1 MTLNLI
7 EEKQIVRNIVELQP
21 HRTYIHAS
29 AECSDL
35 KSLGISA
42 PGTYGEV
49 SASNRGVTNKN
60 YLLDFDKF
68 SDYQINSSSSSRK
81 TSLEALNDQNDERSS
96 IAFEE
101 EINNIGIF
109 KDKTSQFKFGI
120 EKVEQKYLI
129 DDVGFYKKKSIKNL
143 YKFYR
148 ENMRHRVFNPRWGFS
163 NYNCLSFFNINNSKT
178 PDKSHQ
184 NCLAYPNPYN
194 ENKNTYRF
202 WDDDKL
208 TISFYINQNNKN
220 IEGYHF
226 NPGCVLFIPGII
238 GIYIVKGSSVDESGL
253 TNAYRLLVV
262 YGDDLDKKD
271 EIVSFVNENINSS
284 GEIAL
289 NDFNIKDV
297 SFYLSADN
305 ILKYNN
311 WQNVTIVAN
320 KRSMSLEFGTKNVI
334 NTKIYIDGTRTI
346 SSNNNSSHHYPTV
359 VGGASTFF
367 SSIQESDSFVLVGNR
382 YESVIEQ
389 KQDVFYK
396 LFSNNSE
403 NNNDYIGPYVNKHI
417 SFGKILK
424 DNYFVN
430 EVTENAYS
438 IKNNLKLN
446 SGSYIDSDSGFG
458 LTAEI
463 HDIRIYNSIINNIK
477 EKICKNSLKNFND
490 ESLEFAVPVLCYEE
504 KIKKKGIVNLKG
516 ISENNDDTTDLS
528 NIDLSNIVLSS
539 PINHYF
545 SNKCLGHEVNVEC
558 FTSEFKNRVFP
569 NCIFNDDI
577 DSDQRT
583 YDLFNCILYN
593 LNSDLN
599 EDLNEDISKGK
610 SVNKLL
616 YEFIA
621 KQESSIEGNDSYY
634 QKSLLYRN
642 NFIMSCDNGLQNQ
655 SYENYY
661 NSKNIDLH
669 TDAFGFFDITHVSLN
684 KTFNKED
691 VFVSNNIINYCGEK
705 VLIDYTNDLGF
716 IKEIENRSDFY
727 IRDEYSKKFKVS
739 YDILKNVS
747 LNNYFRTVFH
757 ITKNESVEFKVYQ
770 NLFDN
775 DSNFK
780 LLDIGRNSFLKDLS
794 NPACRKINDDYAPS
808 VANHLA
814 PFETKEVDL
823 EEPRNYVSY
832 FKHEMPIYNLFDSN
846 SENFSKSFCVSTQ
859 MFGRRI
865 EKESLELYD
874 SDLAGTFGCKK
885 VRLRDDGKGTVYRA
899 DAYTKHADWNYVGH
913 CFYNEGIVNILH
925 PSLENFGDFSIKVDF
940 DASTKLNVLE
950 LNLPAYAG
958 KTSKSRNNSY
968 IENLRLNES
977 AFNSDEDFVYIS
989 DINLHD
995 ENLNILAKAKIV
1007 KPHAKKDSDNVLF
1020 RIKMDY

>member
-21 HRTYIHAS
+21 RRTYIHAS

-42 PGTYGEV
+42 AGTYGEV
-49 SASNRGVTNKN
+49 SASNRGVANKN

-68 SDYQINSSSSSRK
+68 SDYQNNSNSSSRK
-81 TSLEALNDQNDERSS
+81 TPLEALNDQNPKRDSVD
-96 IAFEE
+96 FED

-120 EKVEQKYLI
+120 EKVEQKYLV
-129 DDVGFYKKKSIKNL
+129 DDSGFYKKKSIKNL

-163 NYNCLSFFNINNSKT
+163 NYNCLSFFNINNEKV

-184 NCLAYPNPYN
+184 NCLAYPNPY
-194 ENKNTYRF
+194 ESNKNTYRF
-202 WDDDKL
+202 WDNDKL

-220 IEGYHF
+220 ISGYHF
-226 NPGCVLFIPGII
+226 NPGCVLFVPGVI

-271 EIVSFVNENINSS
+271 EILTFVNTNINTQE
-284 GEIAL
+284 EIAL
-289 NDFNIKDV
+289 NDSVIKDV
-297 SFYLSADN
+297 SFYLSPDN
-305 ILKYNN
+305 ILLYNN
-311 WQNVTIVAN
+311 WQNVSIVTN
-320 KRSMSLEFGTKNVI
+320 KKSVSLESEPKNII
-334 NTKIYIDGTRTI
+334 NTKMYIDGSI
-346 SSNNNSSHHYPTV
+346 VSNNSSSHHYPTAT
-359 VGGASTFF
+359 GEASTFF
-367 SSIQESDSFVLVGNR
+367 SSKQEVDSFILIGNR
-382 YESVIEQ
+382 YETDIVE
-389 KQDVFYK
+389 KQDIFNK
-396 LFSNNSE
+396 LFSNNKTIVD
-403 NNNDYIGPYVNKHI
+403 DYIGPYVNKHI
-417 SFGKILK
+417 SFGETLK

-430 EVTENAYS
+430 GVTNSVYS
-438 IKNNLKLN
+438 IKNNLDLN
-446 SGSYIDSDSGFG
+446 AGDYIDIDSGFG
-458 LTAEI
+458 LTAEV
-463 HDIRIYNSIINNIK
+463 HDIRIYNGIVNDI
-477 EKICKNSLKNFND
+477 EGQICKNSLKNFND
-490 ESLEFAVPVLCYEE
+490 ENLEFAVPVLCYEE
-504 KIKKKGIVNLKG
+504 KIKKKGIVNLNG
-516 ISENNDDTTDLS
+516 ISNNNADDDLTD
-528 NIDLSNIVLSS
+528 IDLSNIVLSS

-558 FTSEFKNRVFP
+558 FTTEFKNKVFP

-577 DSDQRT
+577 DSDQGT
-583 YDLFNCILYN
+583 YNLFNCILNN
-593 LNSDLN
+593 LNTDSN
-599 EDLNEDISKGK
+599 ENISKGK

-616 YEFIA
+616 YEFVANQKSAIA
-621 KQESSIEGNDSYY
+621 NNRYY

-642 NFIMSCDNGLQNQ
+642 NLIMPCDNGLQNQ

-661 NSKNIDLH
+661 NSNDIDLH
-669 TDAFGFFDITHVSLN
+669 TDSSGLFDIMHISLN

-705 VLIDYTNDLGF
+705 ELIDYTNDLGF
-716 IKEIENRSDFY
+716 IKEIENRSDFWV
-727 IRDEYSKKFKVS
+727 IQEDSKKFKVS
-739 YDILKNVS
+739 YDVLKNVS
-747 LNNYFRTVFH
+747 LNNYFRTSFH
-757 ITKNESVEFKVYQ
+757 IINNTAAGFKVYQ
-770 NLFDN
+770 NLLDN
-775 DSNFK
+775 DTEFK

-794 NPACRKINDDYAPS
+794 NPVCRKINDDYTPS
-808 VANHLA
+808 IANHLA
-814 PFETKEVDL
+814 PFETKEIDL
-823 EEPRNYVSY
+823 ETPQNYVSY

-846 SENFSKSFCVSTQ
+846 SENFSKSFCISTQ
-859 MFGRRI
+859 MFGRRV
-865 EKESLELYD
+865 EKESLEMYD
-874 SDLAGTFGCKK
+874 PDLAGTFGCKK

-958 KTSKSRNNSY
+958 KTNKSRNDSY
-968 IENLRLNES
+968 IDNLRLNES

-1020 RIKMDY
+1020 RVKMDY

>member
-42 PGTYGEV
+42 AGTYGEV
-49 SASNRGVTNKN
+49 SASNRGVANKN
-60 YLLDFDKF
+60 YLLDFNRF
-68 SDYQINSSSSSRK
+68 SDYQNNSSLSSRK
-81 TSLEALNDQNDERSS
+81 SSLEALNSQNDDRSS
-96 IAFEE
+96 VEFEE

-120 EKVEQKYLI
+120 EKVEQKYLV
-129 DDVGFYKKKSIKNL
+129 DDIGFYKKKSIKNL

-163 NYNCLSFFNINNSKT
+163 NYNCLNFFNINNAKVQ
-178 PDKSHQ
+178 DKSHQ
-184 NCLAYPNPYN
+184 NCLAYPNPY
-194 ENKNTYRF
+194 ENSKNTYRF
-202 WDDDKL
+202 WDNDKL

-226 NPGCVLFIPGII
+226 NPGCVLFVPGII

-253 TNAYRLLVV
+253 TDAYRILVV
-262 YGDDLDKKD
+262 YGDDLDAKSKIID
-271 EIVSFVNENINSS
+271 FVNSNIDNS
-284 GEIAL
+284 EEVAL
-289 NDFNIKDV
+289 NDPAIKDV
-297 SFYLSADN
+297 SFYLSPDN

-311 WQNVTIVAN
+311 WQNITIVAN
-320 KRSMSLEFGTKNVI
+320 KKSMSLEAGSKNII
-334 NTKIYIDGTRTI
+334 NTKIYIDGTINSR
-346 SSNNNSSHHYPTV
+346 NASSHHYPTA

-367 SSIQESDSFVLVGNR
+367 SLKQEVNSFILIGNR
-382 YESVIEQ
+382 YETVLNEKEDI
-389 KQDVFYK
+389 FNK
-396 LFSNNSE
+396 LFSNNKDAVD
-403 NNNDYIGPYVNKHI
+403 DYVGPYVNKYI
-417 SFGKILK
+417 SFGKTLK

-430 EVTENAYS
+430 EVTANEYS
-438 IKNNLKLN
+438 IKNSLDLN
-446 SGSYIDSDSGFG
+446 TGTYVIDSGFG

-463 HDIRIYNSIINNIK
+463 HDIRIYNSIVGDIK
-477 EKICKNSLKNFND
+477 KEICKNSLKNFDD
-490 ESLEFAVPVLCYEE
+490 ENLEFAVPVLCYEE

-516 ISENNDDTTDLS
+516 ISNNNNTTNNLS
-528 NIDLSNIVLSS
+528 NIDLNNIVLSS

-569 NCIFNDDI
+569 NCIFNDSI
-577 DSDQRT
+577 DSDQET
-583 YDLFNCILYN
+583 YNLFNCIL
-593 LNSDLN
+593 NSSN
-599 EDLNEDISKGK
+599 EEDLNEVIRKGK
-610 SVNKLL
+610 SVNKIL
-616 YEFIA
+616 YKFIA
-621 KQESSIEGNDSYY
+621 NKENSLYNSIYY
-634 QKSLLYRN
+634 KRSLLYRN
-642 NFIMSCDNGLQNQ
+642 NFIMPCDNGLQKQ
-655 SYENYY
+655 EYKNYY
-661 NSKNIDLH
+661 ESNNIDLH
-669 TDAFGFFDITHVSLN
+669 TDNGLFDIMHVSLN
-684 KTFNKED
+684 KTFSKED
-691 VFVSNNIINYCGEK
+691 IFISNNIISYCGDQD
-705 VLIDYTNDLGF
+705 LIDYTNELGF
-716 IKEIENRSDFY
+716 IKSLEERRDFWIIQEN
-727 IRDEYSKKFKVS
+727 SKKFKTS
-739 YDILKNVS
+739 YDVLKNAS
-747 LNNYFRTVFH
+747 LNNYYRNSFH
-757 ITKNESVEFKVYQ
+757 IVNNTALGFKVYK
-770 NLFDN
+770 NLLDN
-775 DSNFK
+775 DTDFS
-780 LLDIGRNSFLKDLS
+780 LLDVGRNSFLKDLS
-794 NPACRKINDDYAPS
+794 NPVCRKINDDYTPS

-865 EKESLELYD
+865 EKESLEMYD
-874 SDLAGTFGCKK
+874 PDLAGTFGCKK

-958 KTSKSRNNSY
+958 KTNKSRNDSY
-968 IENLRLNES
+968 INDLRLNES

-1020 RIKMDY
+1020 RLKMDY

>member
-29 AECSDL
+29 SECSDL
-35 KSLGISA
+35 KSLGISVA
-42 PGTYGEV
+42 GTYGEV
-49 SASNRGVTNKN
+49 SASNRGVANKN
-60 YLLDFDKF
+60 YFLDFDKF
-68 SDYQINSSSSSRK
+68 SDYQNNSSSSSRK
-81 TSLEALNDQNDERSS
+81 SPLQALNDSNSLRSS
-96 IAFEE
+96 IEFED

-109 KDKTSQFKFGI
+109 KDKTTQFKFGI

-163 NYNCLSFFNINNSKT
+163 NYNCLSFFNINNLKV

-184 NCLAYPNPYN
+184 NCLAYPNPYH

-220 IEGYHF
+220 IKNYQF
-226 NPGCVLFIPGII
+226 NPGCILFIPGII

-253 TNAYRLLVV
+253 TDAYRILVV
-262 YGDDLDKKD
+262 YGDDLDKKA
-271 EIVSFVNENINSS
+271 EIVSFVNENIVNS
-284 GEIAL
+284 GESAL
-289 NDFNIKDV
+289 NDSAIKDV

-311 WQNVTIVAN
+311 WQNVAIVAN
-320 KRSMSLEFGTKNVI
+320 KKSTSLEFGTKNVI

-367 SSIQESDSFVLVGNR
+367 SLKQEVDSFILIGNR
-382 YESVIEQ
+382 YESSIDI
-389 KQDVFYK
+389 KQNIFNK
-396 LFSNNSE
+396 LFSNNSVT
-403 NNNDYIGPYVNKHI
+403 NNDYIGPYVNKHI
-417 SFGKILK
+417 SFGKSLK
-424 DNYFVN
+424 DKYFVN
-430 EVTENAYS
+430 EVEIDSYS
-438 IKNNLKLN
+438 IKNNLSLN
-446 SGSYIDSDSGFG
+446 NSNDIDINSGFG

-463 HDIRIYNSIINNIK
+463 HDIRIYNGIIGNIK
-477 EKICKNSLKNFND
+477 EEICKNSLKNFDD
-490 ESLEFAVPVLCYEE
+490 ENLEFVVPVLCYEE
-504 KIKKKGIVNLKG
+504 KIKKKGIVNLWG
-516 ISENNDDTTDLS
+516 IAENNQNTSVLQ
-528 NIDLSNIVLSS
+528 NVDLSNIVLDS
-539 PINHYF
+539 PVNHYF
-545 SNKCLGHEVNVEC
+545 SNKCLGHEVNVES
-558 FTSEFKNRVFP
+558 FTVEFKNKVFP
-569 NCIFNDDI
+569 NCIFNNDV
-577 DSDQRT
+577 DSDQGT
-583 YDLFNCILYN
+583 YNLFNCV
-593 LNSDLN
+593 LNSLN
-599 EDLNEDISKGK
+599 LDSNEGISKGK

-621 KQESSIEGNDSYY
+621 KKEKISNVNSSYY
-634 QKSLLYRN
+634 QRSLLYRN
-642 NFIMSCDNGLQNQ
+642 NFIMPCDNGLQKQ
-655 SYENYY
+655 EYKNYY
-661 NSKNIDLH
+661 ESNNIDLH
-669 TDAFGFFDITHVSLN
+669 TDNGLFDIMHVSLN
-684 KTFNKED
+684 KTFSKED
-691 VFVSNNIINYCGEK
+691 VFVSNNIVSYCGDQD
-705 VLIDYTNDLGF
+705 LIDYTSELGF
-716 IKEIENRSDFY
+716 VKELENRNNFW
-727 IRDEYSKKFKVS
+727 ITGENKKFKVS
-739 YDILKNVS
+739 YDKLKDVS
-747 LNNYFRTVFH
+747 LNNYYRSNFDIV
-757 ITKNESVEFKVYQ
+757 NNQAQNFKIY
-770 NLFDN
+770 NNKFNN

-794 NPACRKINDDYAPS
+794 NPACRKINDDYTS
-808 VANHLA
+808 SIGSHLA
-814 PFETKEVDL
+814 PFETKEVDID
-823 EEPRNYVSY
+823 EQENYVSY
-832 FKHEMPIYNLFDSN
+832 FKHEMPIYNLFDSI
-846 SENFSKSFCVSTQ
+846 SENFSKSFCISTQ

-865 EKESLELYD
+865 EKESLEMYD

-899 DAYTKHADWNYVGH
+899 DAHTKHADWNYVGH
-913 CFYNEGIVNILH
+913 CFYNEGIINILH

-950 LNLPAYAG
+950 LNLPAYSG
-958 KTSKSRNNSY
+958 KTNKSRNESY
-968 IENLRLNES
+968 INNLRLNES